1 MAKNKQQAERDS
13 ELRTPA
19 PPVPVKTIKYRP
31 VPKFGACPDCL
42 KNNPTT

>member
-1 MAKNKQQAERDS
+1 MAKNKQQAERGS
-13 ELRTPA
+13 ELKAAA

-31 VPKFGACPDCL
+31 MPKFGTCPGCL

>member
-31 VPKFGACPDCL
+31 VPKFGACPECF
-42 KNNPTT
+42 KNNPTA

>member
-1 MAKNKQQAERDS
+1 MAKNKQLAEREF
-13 ELRTPA
+13 ELKAPA
-19 PPVPVKTIKYRP
+19 PQVPVKTIKYRP